1 MVNLTV
7 EKQLE
12 TIIWPTV
19 SVLYLGLLVSF
30 VVIVW
35 KRSWCYGTEQQGSVQ
50 RHNPCPQRRL
60 RAGGVG
66 APEAG
71 VLRAALH
78 RDLVLAAQQLHQYPS
93 PPATAPSPRPFVE
106 FMNSFLYSFVDDIL
120 LVLLF
125 LLACGWQ
132 ISHQLFTVVCVA
144 PAERLEEGDPVRRV
158 HLFGHVHSLHD
169 LVLLRF
175 ADRRPVQRVHRG

>member
-50 RHNPCPQRRL
+50 RHNACPQRRL

-93 PPATAPSPRPFVE
+93 FAPIG
-106 FMNSFLYSFVDDIL
+106 SFTTSLRGVHEL
-120 LVLLF
+120 L
-125 LLACGWQ
+125 
-132 ISHQLFTVVCVA
+132 
-144 PAERLEEGDPVRRV
+144 P
-158 HLFGHVHSLHD
+158 
-169 LVLLRF
+169 VLLRGRHPARAPLPPRVRV
-175 ADRRPVQRVHRG
+175 ADLAPALHGSVCGSC